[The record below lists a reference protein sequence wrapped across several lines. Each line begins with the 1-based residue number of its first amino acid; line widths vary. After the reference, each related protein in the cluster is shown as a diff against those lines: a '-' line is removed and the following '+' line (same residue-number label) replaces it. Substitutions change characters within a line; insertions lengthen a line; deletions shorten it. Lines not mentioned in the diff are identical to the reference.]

1 MSVGQGCEASVAP
14 SRVKVLSWM
23 SLLTIVVL
31 VALQGRVECECPK
44 EDPALGEMV
53 YYSDAVF
60 LGTVL
65 RHIDDPLK
73 PGSFVAEM
81 KVSCIYK
88 GAPVPAIV
96 NISDAGK

>member
-1 MSVGQGCEASVAP
+1 
-14 SRVKVLSWM
+14 
-23 SLLTIVVL
+23 
-31 VALQGRVECECPK
+31 
-44 EDPALGEMV
+44 MV

-96 NISDAGK
+96 NISDADGLGLERAVKAERMKKKKESTRYYRWSSGTGITGR